1 MRQLNIMALLIF
13 LGVVGWIFSWK
24 EPAALAV
31 KERVMS
37 AFSPFMRA
45 GASAQETIASLN
57 SPARTPTELATE
69 NVALRLE
76 SERQKIMGEEY
87 DRVVRENNEL
97 RAMLDFAKNHPLH
110 LTTARILT
118 RNTATY
124 WSTAVIDRGLAHNLA
139 PDLPVRT
146 AQGLVGKIVHL
157 YDRESEV
164 LFITDETCKVAVR
177 IEGTTEQGIL
187 TGVRGI
193 ISRSPELR
201 ITYLPSEAIVPV
213 GAKVYTSGKGAVF
226 PADIL
231 VGEVIRFNR
240 LDDGG
245 EALVRPAVDFDKL
258 KYVFVIDRGPSVEAA
273 RGAATTPPGE
283 AGTR

>member
-1 MRQLNIMALLIF
+1 MAA
-13 LGVVGWIFSWK
+13 
-24 EPAALAV
+24 EN
-31 KERVMS
+31 
-37 AFSPFMRA
+37 
-45 GASAQETIASLN
+45 ASLH
-57 SPARTPTELATE
+57 LQI
-69 NVALRLE
+69 
-76 SERQKIMGEEY
+76 ERQQILNEEY

-97 RAMLDFAKNHPLH
+97 RGMLSFAKNHPLH

-118 RNTATY
+118 RHTATY
-124 WSTAVIDRGLAHNLA
+124 WSTALIDRGLADNLA

-146 AQGLVGKIVHL
+146 AEGLVGKIVHL

-193 ISRSPELR
+193 TSRSPELR

-213 GAKVYTSGKGAVF
+213 GAKVFTSGKGTVF
-226 PADIL
+226 PPDIL
-231 VGEVIRFNR
+231 VGEVIRFNK

-245 EALVRPAVDFDKL
+245 EAVVRPAVDFDKI
-258 KYVFVIDRGPSVEAA
+258 KYVFVIDRSPAA
-273 RGAATTPPGE
+273 SAPAAATTPPRPE
-283 AGTR
+283 VAPQ

>member
-1 MRQLNIMALLIF
+1 MRQLNIMALLVF
-13 LGVVGWIFSWK
+13 LGAVGWIFTWPD
-24 EPAALAV
+24 PAAHAV
-31 KERVMS
+31 KKRIMS
-37 AFSPFMRA
+37 VFSPFMRTGTA
-45 GASAQETIASLN
+45 IQENISTLSA
-57 SPARTPTELATE
+57 PARTPSEMAAE
-69 NVALRLE
+69 NASLHLQI
-76 SERQKIMGEEY
+76 ERQQILNEEY

-97 RAMLDFAKNHPLH
+97 RGMLSFAKNHPLH

-118 RNTATY
+118 RHTATY
-124 WSTAVIDRGLAHNLA
+124 WSTALIDRGLADNLA

-146 AQGLVGKIVHL
+146 AEGLVGKIVHL

-193 ISRSPELR
+193 TSRSPELR

-213 GAKVYTSGKGAVF
+213 GAKVFTSGKGTVF
-226 PADIL
+226 PPDIL
-231 VGEVIRFNR
+231 VGEVIRFNK

-245 EALVRPAVDFDKL
+245 EAVVRPAVDFDKI
-258 KYVFVIDRGPSVEAA
+258 KYVFVIDRSPAA
-273 RGAATTPPGE
+273 SAPAAATTPPRPE
-283 AGTR
+283 VAPQ